1 MKVQQSTQ
9 LINPFGGI
17 QFVLKQIKE
26 QGIDTFIDEQLGSRG
41 VEKEYSISDG
51 LLGIHYSHLCG
62 GSCIEDINTLNE
74 HIGYHPGLSLPS
86 ADTSLRVMKELKTDN
101 IIVNNEDVTHTF
113 NHHEKLNDL
122 LQKLAI
128 KTKTI
133 VADAKN
139 ILDFDNVILEN
150 EKCDAART
158 YKKTTGYQPAL
169 ASIGR
174 QVVFIEGRGGNTP
187 AFYKMDETL
196 AACFQTLKNNGIHIE
211 HFRSDSAAYQQSVV
225 EVAEKNCTHFYIRI
239 DNSQNLRDA
248 IIDIPETDWKEI
260 TINHKRVQVAD
271 TPFQPFGEKKT
282 YRAVVQR
289 RKRKDGQYDIFTQTP
304 YTYYAIMT
312 NNEKPEASP
321 HWVTGFYNGRGDSER
336 NFDILNNDFNCNRLP
351 FSFLD
356 ANMVYVFAA
365 AISFTL
371 FEWIKQVFFC
381 KGVIE
386 NTAMRCKKFLFDFMI
401 LPAKWIKT
409 GRQWVYKIFT
419 TRTCYKPLFE

>member
-17 QFVLKQIKE
+17 QFVIKQIKE
-26 QGIDTFIDEQLGSRG
+26 QAIDTFIDEQLGSRG
-41 VEKEYSISDG
+41 TEKQYSISDG
-51 LLGIHYSHLCG
+51 LLAIHYSHLCG

-74 HIGYHPGLSLPS
+74 HIGFHPGLSLPS
-86 ADTSLRVMKELKTDN
+86 ADTSLRVMQELKTEN

-133 VADAKN
+133 VAGAKN

-150 EKCDAART
+150 EKSDAART
-158 YKKTTGYQPAL
+158 YKMTTGYQPAL

-187 AFYKMDETL
+187 AAYKMDETL
-196 AACFQTLKNNGIHIE
+196 TACFQALKNNGIHIE
-211 HFRSDSAAYQQSVV
+211 HFRSDSAAYQQSVI
-225 EVAEKNCTHFYIRI
+225 EVAANNCTHFYIRI
-239 DNSQNLRDA
+239 DNTQYLREA
-248 IIDIPETDWKEI
+248 IIDIPETEWKAV
-260 TINHKRVQVAD
+260 TINNKKVEVAD
-271 TPFQPFGEKKT
+271 TPFQPIGAKKT

-304 YTYYAIMT
+304 YTYYSIIT
-312 NNEKPEASP
+312 NNEKPEATP
-321 HWVTGFYNGRGDSER
+321 QWVTEFYNQRGDSER

-356 ANMVYVFAA
+356 ANMVYMFAA

-381 KGVIE
+381 RGVIE
-386 NTAMRCKKFLFDFMI
+386 NMAMRCKKFLFDFMI

>member
-17 QFVLKQIKE
+17 QFVLKHIKE
-26 QGIDTFIDEQLGSRG
+26 EGIDTFIDEHLGSRG
-41 VEKEYSISDG
+41 AKKEYSISDG
-51 LLGIHYSHLCG
+51 LLAIHYSHLCG
-62 GSCIEDINTLNE
+62 SSCIEDINTLNE
-74 HIGYHPGLSLPS
+74 HIGFHPGLSSPS
-86 ADTSLRVMKELKTDN
+86 ADTSLRVMQELKTEN
-101 IIVNNEDVTHTF
+101 TIVENGEVTHTF
-113 NHHEKLNDL
+113 NHHKKLNDL

-128 KTKTI
+128 KTKT
-133 VADAKN
+133 VARDAKN
-139 ILDFDNVILEN
+139 ILDFDNVIFDN
-150 EKCDAART
+150 EKYDAART
-158 YKKTTGYQPAL
+158 YKMTTGYQPAL

-187 AFYKMDETL
+187 AGYKMDETL
-196 AACFQTLKNNGIHIE
+196 AACFESLKNNGIHIE

-225 EVAEKNCTHFYIRI
+225 EVVEENRTDFYIRI
-239 DNSQNLRDA
+239 DDSQNLRDA
-248 IIDIPETDWKEI
+248 IKDIPETEWKE
-260 TINHKRVQVAD
+260 TIINNKKVEVAD

-289 RKRKDGQYDIFTQTP
+289 RKRKDSQYDVFTQSA
-304 YTYYAIMT
+304 YAYYAIMT
-312 NNEKPEASP
+312 SNEKPEATP
-321 HWVTGFYNGRGDSER
+321 EWVTGFYNGRGDSER

-356 ANMVYVFAA
+356 ANMVYLFAA

-371 FEWIKQVFFC
+371 FEWIKKLFFC

-386 NTAMRCKKFLFDFMI
+386 STAIRCKKFLFDFMI

>member
-17 QFVLKQIKE
+17 QFVLKQIQR

-41 VEKEYSISDG
+41 VQKEYSISDG
-51 LLGIHYSHLCG
+51 LLTIHYSHLCG

-74 HIGYHPGLSLPS
+74 HIGFHPELSLPS
-86 ADTSLRVMKELKTDN
+86 ADTALRVMQELKTADT
-101 IIVNNEDVTHTF
+101 IIENGDVTHTF
-113 NHHEKLNDL
+113 NHHQKLNDL

-133 VADAKN
+133 DADGKN

-150 EKCDAART
+150 EKYDAAKT
-158 YKKTTGYQPAL
+158 YKMTTGYQPAL

-187 AFYKMDETL
+187 AAYKMDETL
-196 AACFQTLKNNGIHIE
+196 AKCFESLKNNGIHIE
-211 HFRSDSAAYQQSVV
+211 HFRSDSAAYQQSVIEVV
-225 EVAEKNCTHFYIRI
+225 ENSCTCFYIRI
-239 DNSQNLRDA
+239 DDSQNLRDA
-248 IIDIPETDWKEI
+248 IKDIPATDWKQI
-260 TINHKRVQVAD
+260 TINNKKVEVAD
-271 TPFQPFGEKKT
+271 TPFQPFGAKKT

-289 RKRKDGQYDIFTQTP
+289 RKRKDGQYEIFTQSP

-312 NNEKPEASP
+312 NNEKPEATP
-321 HWVTGFYNGRGDSER
+321 EWVTGFYNGRGDSEK

-356 ANMVYVFAA
+356 ANMVYLFAA

-371 FEWIKQVFFC
+371 FEWIKQLFFS